1 MAGETLECPE
11 CSARITVEGEFFRL
25 TCPVCKREWRIEYKY
40 HWLWWS
46 LGPVLGFAAAYVGQ
60 LEGLLFLLCIL
71 VFAAVFQFTV
81 MPSILLKMPKRL
93 VPRTGGVQTL
103 GIRPPKE

>member
-1 MAGETLECPE
+1 MA
-11 CSARITVEGEFFRL
+11 
-25 TCPVCKREWRIEYKY
+25 CPVCKREWRIKYKY

-46 LGPVLGFAAAYVGQ
+46 LGLLLGFAAAYAGH
-60 LEGLLFLLCIL
+60 LEGLLFPLGVI

-93 VPRTGGVQTL
+93 VPRAGIVQTL